1 MNQSLLEFSTSLVSA
16 MTVERIGWLLVH
28 SLWQFA
34 VIAMVVLFLGRI
46 LNRRSSALRYATLLA
61 GLLMME
67 TTAFVT
73 WIMLPGSLEIN
84 NQPNLSIVEAVPADL
99 TSDGAGTNGTLPT
112 LTPPTVGPGPDKTVG
127 AVATSAI
134 LTSEATLDVQ
144 AWQDRLKT
152 ILNPWLTKIVGIW
165 CCGVVLFSLRPLVSW
180 INVHRLTT
188 TGVTPVSSFV
198 KAAFDRVQQRLKIVR
213 QVQVLQS
220 IVVNSPI
227 VVGCFRSTI
236 LLPTSFISNVPVLQL
251 EAILAH
257 ELAHVQRYD
266 YLVNLLQT
274 LVETLFFYH
283 PAVWWIS
290 QRIRDERENCCDD
303 LVVAAMG
310 NKIEYGRALL
320 AVEEFRST
328 ATSSLALSAKGGSLL
343 TRVQRLFAGPVQDDR
358 SSSGLAA
365 IGILLAMIAAAGTW
379 TTVIAVADEKS
390 KDDESKQDAAFGPES
405 HGLQFRLVALSP
417 DVNDNAPDLKSV
429 RNDWTRS
436 TDMTFGV
443 ELKNV
448 SSESLTLVGVREH
461 DATETQSKLRTTRYA
476 PHWFDFEFTDLDG
489 KPIPRTYRE
498 YYHQSGVAYI
508 ASTHELAPGQS
519 LVEILRPAK
528 FMTPMEYDLP
538 PGKYRVR
545 VHYHGPDDSL
555 RAYVRSNR
563 LSDKAILMAWP
574 HDVVSNSV
582 EFEVK
587 EASRRS
593 KPEDLVWG
601 QPVEGLQA
609 AIELRVPD
617 DVTGNPVVA
626 PGVPVGTPIG
636 VMFHLRNV
644 SDKSITF
651 VSETGRQGDFVHVV
665 NERGDKV
672 EVKDAF
678 FTGWPIDVAWK
689 LEPGETAQLS
699 LLTPNL
705 ESLNQT
711 GRYTVRYTIRF
722 NSRSM
727 KDEAGNV
734 TFPRPG
740 DYDKEVDTG
749 DTPLFLAPANVSR
762 AE

>member
-1 MNQSLLEFSTSLVSA
+1 MSRSLESIASLVSPDV
-16 MTVERIGWLLVH
+16 VEGIGWLLVH
-28 SLWQFA
+28 SCWQFA
-34 VIAMVVLFLGRI
+34 VIALLASSLDRI
-46 LNRRSSALRYATLLA
+46 LERRTAVVRY
-61 GLLMME
+61 
-67 TTAFVT
+67 
-73 WIMLPGSLEIN
+73 
-84 NQPNLSIVEAVPADL
+84 
-99 TSDGAGTNGTLPT
+99 
-112 LTPPTVGPGPDKTVG
+112 
-127 AVATSAI
+127 
-134 LTSEATLDVQ
+134 
-144 AWQDRLKT
+144 
-152 ILNPWLTKIVGIW
+152 
-165 CCGVVLFSLRPLVSW
+165 C
-180 INVHRLTT
+180 
-188 TGVTPVSSFV
+188 
-198 KAAFDRVQQRLKIVR
+198 
-213 QVQVLQS
+213 
-220 IVVNSPI
+220 
-227 VVGCFRSTI
+227 
-236 LLPTSFISNVPVLQL
+236 
-251 EAILAH
+251 
-257 ELAHVQRYD
+257 
-266 YLVNLLQT
+266 
-274 LVETLFFYH
+274 
-283 PAVWWIS
+283 
-290 QRIRDERENCCDD
+290 
-303 LVVAAMG
+303 
-310 NKIEYGRALL
+310 RALL
-320 AVEEFRST
+320 AVEEFRSA

-343 TRVQRLFAGPVQDDR
+343 TRVQRLFADPVQDDR

-390 KDDESKQDAAFGPES
+390 KDDESKQDAEFGSES
-405 HGLQFRLVALSP
+405 PGLRFRLVALSP
-417 DVNDNAPDLKSV
+417 DVNDNMSDLKAA

-461 DATETQSKLRTTRYA
+461 DAAETQGKLRTTRYA

-489 KPIPRTYRE
+489 KPIPRTHRE
-498 YYHQSGVAYI
+498 YYHQSGVAYS

-555 RAYVRSNR
+555 RAYVRSKR
-563 LSDKAILMAWP
+563 LPEKAILNAWP

-593 KPEDLVWG
+593 KPKDLVWG
-601 QPVEGLQA
+601 QPVDGLQA

-636 VMFHLRNV
+636 VMFHVRNV

-665 NERGDKV
+665 NERGEKV

-705 ESLNQT
+705 ESLDQP

-722 NSRSM
+722 NSRGM

-749 DTPLFLAPANVSR
+749 DTPLFLDAAKVSS